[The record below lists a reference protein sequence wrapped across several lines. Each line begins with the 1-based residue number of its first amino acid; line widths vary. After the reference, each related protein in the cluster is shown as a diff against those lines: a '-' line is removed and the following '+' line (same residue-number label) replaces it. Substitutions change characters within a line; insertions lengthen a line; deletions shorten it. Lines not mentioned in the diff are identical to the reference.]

1 MMSNE
6 KIMVIGCPGAGKSYF
21 SRQLHE
27 ITAIPLYHLDMI
39 WHKADKTNI
48 SEQEFDQKLTDIM
61 AQKQWIIDGNYQR
74 TLEKRLVACD
84 TVYFLDYPV
93 SLCLESALSHISK
106 KRDDM
111 PWIEEEADEEF
122 ISFIKD
128 FPNEQLGY
136 IYQLLQ
142 RYPKK
147 NIIIFKDRERSQT
160 YLENLKEL
168 QLF

>member
-1 MMSNE
+1 MSND

-21 SRQLHE
+21 ARQLHE

-93 SLCLESALSHISK
+93 SLCLESALSRIGK

-142 RYPKK
+142 RYPNK
-147 NIIIFKDRERSQT
+147 NIIIFKDREQSQT